1 MDADLKQYLEA
12 MEKRLNEHINTT
24 LKGLE
29 SSLKGRGKGL
39 EGRENRPVELDSVLD
54 GRLVEL
60 EHGLERRLIEKMRD
74 MQTELLRAFA
84 AASEDE
90 TIRLRKM

>member
-12 MEKRLNEHINTT
+12 MEGRLNQLVSMKI
-24 LKGLE
+24 
-29 SSLKGRGKGL
+29 
-39 EGRENRPVELDSVLD
+39 EGVQN
-54 GRLVEL
+54 GLVEA
-60 EHGLERRLIEKMRD
+60 MRD

-90 TIRLRKM
+90 TIPLRKM